1 MHVTALELPS
11 PTILVVEDDA
21 GVARML
27 SATLEAEGYN
37 SLVACT
43 GEEGVSLAVREGP
56 QLILLDLMLPG
67 MDGFEVVQNLRGNAR
82 TAHIPVMVVSA
93 RHDSADK
100 VRAFES
106 HVDDYLTKPFNG
118 EELMARIRTQ
128 LRHVQESQLSP
139 LTGLPSGRRVE
150 RAIEERLSE
159 PGLWSI
165 LYLDLDNFKAYNDVY
180 GFVRGNDIIRL
191 LGRVIDGAM
200 RELGGA
206 TDFIGHVGG
215 DDFIL
220 LTTPDAVSPLC
231 NRIIERWDA
240 ESRAFYSPDVLQR
253 GTLIAVDRRGQSQ
266 TYPLVALSIGVVT
279 NERRPITSLVEVSG
293 IAAEVKRA
301 AKSLPGSSWYV
312 DRRGSDGP
320 DSASPGGSPLH

>member
-1 MHVTALELPS
+1 MEATALELSS

-27 SATLEAEGYN
+27 SATLEAEGYHP
-37 SLVACT
+37 LVACT
-43 GEEGVSLAVREGP
+43 GEEGVSLAVRKGP

-67 MDGFEVVQNLRGNAR
+67 MDGFEVMQNLRGNAR

-106 HVDDYLTKPFNG
+106 HVDDYLTKPFNS
-118 EELMARIRTQ
+118 EELLARIRTQ
-128 LRHVQESQLSP
+128 LRHVQELQLSP
-139 LTGLPSGRRVE
+139 LTGLPAGRRVE
-150 RAIEERLSE
+150 RAIEERLAA

-180 GFVRGNDIIRL
+180 GFVRGNDLIRL
-191 LGRVIDGAM
+191 LARIIDASM
-200 RELGGA
+200 RELGGP
-206 TDFIGHVGG
+206 TDFLGHVGG

-220 LTTPDAVSPLC
+220 ITSPDAVSSLC
-231 NRIIERWDA
+231 ARIIERWDA

-253 GTLIAVDRRGQSQ
+253 GTLVSVNRRGQSQ
-266 TYPLVALSIGVVT
+266 TDPLVALSIGVVT
-279 NERRPITSLVEVSG
+279 NERRPITSLAEVSRV
-293 IAAEVKRA
+293 AAEVKRA
-301 AKSLPGSSWYV
+301 AKAMPGSSWYV
-312 DRRGSDGP
+312 DHRGPDGP
-320 DSASPGGSPLH
+320 DSALSNGGPLH